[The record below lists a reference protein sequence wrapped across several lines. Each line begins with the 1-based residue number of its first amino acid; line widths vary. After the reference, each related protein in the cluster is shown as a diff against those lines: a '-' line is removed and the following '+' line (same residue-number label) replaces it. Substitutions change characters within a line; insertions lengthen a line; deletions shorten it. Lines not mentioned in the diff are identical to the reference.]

1 MFWGQINR
9 KRSGGNFFLPN
20 GKSYF
25 GEHCFF
31 FFFFFWGG
39 GAEVKF
45 TPAQTNIL
53 PEKWWLEASYFKLV
67 PFRGDVNI
75 GGVGV

>member
-1 MFWGQINR
+1 MAIFSFQTANHILG
-9 KRSGGNFFLPN
+9 STV
-20 GKSYF
+20 
-25 GEHCFF
+25 

-39 GAEVKF
+39 GGVKF